1 MKRAARGSAVKK
13 PGIRVRFRIRRGT
26 SRDIAR
32 LVRHR
37 VALSREL
44 GGGKGLELRSF
55 ARRYRRWLREVTGQ
69 GRLVPFVA
77 VGEDGSDLGSGCL
90 WLREDRPRLRAAR
103 GAQARITA
111 MYVPP
116 TGRGSGIGSR
126 LLESMIRWA
135 RAHGY
140 LSVHL
145 RTSPQA
151 TRWYRS
157 YGFVPVPELR
167 LAFGTSRERGRA
179 RTARAR
185 TDWARSGHRRGAR

>member
-1 MKRAARGSAVKK
+1 MRRARRSLPVKRPETRAQ
-13 PGIRVRFRIRRGT
+13 FRIRRGT
-26 SRDIAR
+26 SGDIAR

-37 VALSREL
+37 LALSREL
-44 GGGKGLELRSF
+44 GGGSRAEIRSF
-55 ARRYRRWLREVTGQ
+55 ARRYRRWLQKLIGQ

-90 WLREDRPRLRAAR
+90 WLREDRPRQRAGR
-103 GAQARITA
+103 GVQARITA

-116 TGRGSGIGSR
+116 EGRRKGIGSR
-126 LLESMIRWA
+126 LLESMIRWT

-145 RTSPQA
+145 QTSLRA
-151 TRWYRS
+151 ARWYRS

-167 LAFGTSRERGRA
+167 LKFGASRER
-179 RTARAR
+179 ARAR
-185 TDWARSGHRRGAR
+185 IARAYPG

>member
-1 MKRAARGSAVKK
+1 MTRALRRLPVKR
-13 PGIRVRFRIRRGT
+13 PETRVGVCIRRGT
-26 SRDIAR
+26 SGDIAR

-37 VALSREL
+37 LALSREL
-44 GGGKGLELRSF
+44 AGGSRAEIRSF
-55 ARRYRRWLREVTGQ
+55 ALRYRRWLQKLTGQ

-90 WLREDRPRLRAAR
+90 WLREDRPRQRAAR

-116 TGRGSGIGSR
+116 ESRHRGIGSR

-135 RAHGY
+135 RTHGY
-140 LSVHL
+140 HSVHL
-145 RTSPQA
+145 QTSLRA
-151 TRWYRS
+151 ARWYRS

-167 LAFGTSRERGRA
+167 LEFGASPER
-179 RTARAR
+179 ARAR
-185 TDWARSGHRRGAR
+185 IARAHPGWTRPGHRRATT